1 MIPTPCSKDGPLVT
15 NGATPIKLGFEFSMI
30 PLGLEFPEQLLVVNI
45 FAVWCSK
52 CLSLKPF
59 YEKIASVFQ
68 SEEQIFE
75 QQKKY
80 GRIIYYVAWA
90 VEIGAALVGLFL
102 ALNLALIA
110 YNKLP
115 GIEQTFFSQARA
127 FGGALPFVIIALI
140 EPTKIYL
147 ASGLYHAKPMGWK
160 LLFSFGLLA
169 LTFVTFETMYNGLV
183 QQNVNVGRSVQ
194 QLQNER
200 SNKLTLLREKG
211 NELERVRAR
220 TPESL
225 SRESEAKKASE
236 EASRAEQIRIENQNF
251 RMHHQLFSKTHL
263 PSQKTKGHAFCQYL

>member
-1 MIPTPCSKDGPLVT
+1 MGI
-15 NGATPIKLGFEFSMI
+15 
-30 PLGLEFPEQLLVVNI
+30 
-45 FAVWCSK
+45 
-52 CLSLKPF
+52 
-59 YEKIASVFQ
+59 
-68 SEEQIFE
+68 
-75 QQKKY
+75 
-80 GRIIYYVAWA
+80 
-90 VEIGAALVGLFL
+90 EIGAALVGLFL

-110 YNKLP
+110 TTNCQKLNKL
-115 GIEQTFFSQARA
+115 FFRARA

-160 LLFSFGLLA
+160 LLFAFGLLA

-225 SRESEAKKASE
+225 SRVGGKK
-236 EASRAEQIRIENQNF
+236 
-251 RMHHQLFSKTHL
+251 
-263 PSQKTKGHAFCQYL
+263 SQ